1 MDIFLIV
8 GPAIFESCLI
18 IYFSGTHAND
28 FPTDSM
34 YDEDSNADS
43 IRRKCDES
51 HEIKESDEN
60 WFECWT
66 QDDSGDEL
74 GFDYLEEGP

>member
-1 MDIFLIV
+1 MSYLF
-8 GPAIFESCLI
+8 PFI
-18 IYFSGTHAND
+18 IRFREFGNN

-34 YDEDSNADS
+34 YDEDSNAES
-43 IRRKCDES
+43 IRQKCEGN

-74 GFDYLEEGP
+74 GFDYLDEGP